1 MTARF
6 PVELKPMHP
15 PRNRRETPRLHTT
28 KTNMKEATTMTS
40 WNPPQ
45 RDTDQTQ
52 YDLPPR
58 RKPTNAGTPRRG
70 ANLPTSARRAH
81 RAERARKAA
90 TAIAG
95 TGVAGLVVVMALTD
109 HTAATPNA
117 ASATSTLAGA
127 TSPAATLDSTVVTST
142 TSAATTT
149 APTTAASTTT
159 TTSAGVTEYI
169 DEYGNIVDQYGNII
183 SENTQSTVQSSP
195 NVYTQPQVQT
205 RGSG

>member
-1 MTARF
+1 
-6 PVELKPMHP
+6 
-15 PRNRRETPRLHTT
+15 
-28 KTNMKEATTMTS
+28 MTS

-117 ASATSTLAGA
+117 ASATSPVAGA
-127 TSPAATLDSTVVTST
+127 TSSAATLDSTVVTSS

-149 APTTAASTTT
+149 ARTTAAPTTTTTT